1 MQFDRWKRRDFVALL
16 GSAAAPWP
24 LAARAQ
30 QREQVR
36 RIAMLIS
43 YAESDP
49 EAQARISAL
58 RNRLQELGWT
68 EGLNLRIEY
77 RWGAFSAAPT
87 ERFARELIALQPDL
101 ILTTNTPTTASVQ
114 QQTHTIPIIFANVV
128 DPLGSG
134 FIASL
139 SRPGGNIT
147 GFTNLEAT
155 IPGKWLE
162 LLKEFSPQI
171 NRVAFLFNP
180 STALYAEYF
189 LRPFKTTAQSMRVKA
204 TVAPVDSVS
213 AVESVI
219 FTQAS
224 EPNGALM
231 VMPDAF
237 TTNHRTEITSLA
249 ARHRLPV
256 IYPFRTF
263 CEAGGL
269 LSYGHDLID
278 QYRRVATY
286 VDRVLKGAK
295 PSALP
300 VQAPI
305 KFELVINLKS
315 AKALGLTV
323 PPTLLATADDV
334 IE

>member
-1 MQFDRWKRRDFVALL
+1 M
-16 GSAAAPWP
+16 
-24 LAARAQ
+24 AARAQ
-30 QREQVR
+30 PGDRVR
-36 RIAMLIS
+36 RIGMLIS

-49 EAQARISAL
+49 EAQARIMAL
-58 RNRLQELGWT
+58 RKGLQELGWT

-77 RWGAFSAAPT
+77 RWGAVAAAPT
-87 ERFARELIALQPDL
+87 ELFARELISLQPDL
-101 ILTTNTPTTASVQ
+101 ILTTNTPTTASIKQ
-114 QQTHTIPIIFANVV
+114 RTQTIPIIFANVV

-162 LLKEFSPQI
+162 LLKEIAPQI

-180 STALYAEYF
+180 STAAYAEYF
-189 LRPFKTTAQSMRVKA
+189 LSPFKTTAQSMGVKA
-204 TVAPVDSVS
+204 IVAPVES
-213 AVESVI
+213 ASRLESVI
-219 FTQAS
+219 ATQAT
-224 EPNGALM
+224 ELNGALM

-237 TTNHRTEITSLA
+237 TMNHREQITSLM

-256 IYPFRTF
+256 VYPFRTF

-278 QYRRVATY
+278 QYRRAATY

-300 VQAPI
+300 VQAPV
-305 KFELVINLKS
+305 KFELVINMKT
-315 AKALGLTV
+315 AKAQGLDV
-323 PPTLLATADDV
+323 PATLLARADEV